1 VNDAPPVYLDHAAT
15 TPLDPRV
22 AEAMCAVL
30 RDPLAQANPASRHGP
45 GRRVAA
51 CVARA
56 REQVAAAFG
65 CDPAA
70 LVFTAGATESINL
83 AVQGAARGNVARGRH
98 IVTARTEHRATLD
111 ACRRLEREGFRVTW
125 LKPGSDG
132 VIAPAQVEAALEPDT
147 VLVSLMH
154 VNNELGTLQDVAA
167 VARMCRAREVLLHVD
182 AAQSAGRLPLD
193 LLGLD
198 ADLVSLSAH
207 KMYGP
212 KGAGALYVR
221 REPRPTLVPLVFG
234 GGHEAGLR
242 PGTPATHQLVGFGVA
257 AALTAAELA
266 TDTPRIAALTERL
279 VARVAA
285 AGGVHVNGGG
295 PRVAGIV
302 NLRFD
307 DVDGESLLLSLEG
320 AVAASSG
327 AACSSA
333 SGEPSYV
340 LRALGLDDV
349 AAQASLR
356 LSPGRFTT
364 EADIDRAAEAIV
376 AAVTRL
382 RGWLPAVRRGG
393 P

>member
-1 VNDAPPVYLDHAAT
+1 MAAPVYLDHAAT

-22 AEAMCAVL
+22 ADAMCAVL
-30 RDPLAQANPASRHGP
+30 CDPLAQANPASRHGP
-45 GRRVAA
+45 GRQAAARVAA
-51 CVARA
+51 ARA
-56 REQVAAAFG
+56 QVAALVG

-83 AVQGAARGNVARGRH
+83 AVLGAARGNADRGRH
-98 IVTARTEHRATLD
+98 LVTARTEHRATLD

-125 LKPGSDG
+125 LKPGPDG
-132 VIAPAQVEAALEPDT
+132 VVLPAQVEAALERDT
-147 VLVSLMH
+147 VLVSLLH
-154 VNNELGTLQDVAA
+154 VNNELGTIQDVAA
-167 VARMCRAREVLLHVD
+167 VARLCRARGVLLHID

-193 LLGLD
+193 LQGLG

-207 KMYGP
+207 KLYGP
-212 KGAGALYVR
+212 KGVGALYVR

-242 PGTPATHQLVGFGVA
+242 SGTPATHQLVGFGVA
-257 AALTAAELA
+257 AEVMAAALA
-266 TDTPRIAALTERL
+266 TEAPRIAALTDRL
-279 VARVAA
+279 VGRVTA

-295 PRVAGIV
+295 ARAAGIV

-307 DVDGESLLLSLEG
+307 DIEGESLLLALEG
-320 AVAASSG
+320 EVVASSG

-340 LRALGLDDV
+340 LRALGLDDI

-364 EADIDRAAEAIV
+364 AADIDRAGDAIV

-382 RGWLPAVRRGG
+382 RSLLPGQRVR